1 MYYIRRLLTVCFQV
15 LFSFPSPEVV
25 SDLNYMSH
33 TVLRVFFSLTGTL
46 GYRFCL
52 PSDVSH
58 APAVQVG
65 KPQFGQGQK
74 IVMDPNPSVKLYTF

>member
-1 MYYIRRLLTVCFQV
+1 MHYTRHLLTVCFQV
-15 LFSFPSPEVV
+15 LLSFPSPEVV
-25 SDLNYMSH
+25 TDLNYMSH

-65 KPQFGQGQK
+65 EPQFSQGQK
-74 IVMDPNPSVKLYTF
+74 R

>member
-1 MYYIRRLLTVCFQV
+1 MYYTRHLLTVCFQV

-25 SDLNYMSH
+25 SDLKYMSH
-33 TVLRVFFSLTGTL
+33 TVLRVFFSLTETL

-58 APAVQVG
+58 VPAVQVG
-65 KPQFGQGQK
+65 EPQFSQGQK
-74 IVMDPNPSVKLYTF
+74 R

>member
-1 MYYIRRLLTVCFQV
+1 MYYTRHLLTVCFQV
-15 LFSFPSPEVV
+15 LLSFPSPEVV

-33 TVLRVFFSLTGTL
+33 TVLRVFFSLTRTL

-65 KPQFGQGQK
+65 EPQFSQGQ
-74 IVMDPNPSVKLYTF
+74 TR